1 MEPPLA
7 GRALYSSAGPAWRQ
21 TGASAPQVPRAVGV
35 PASSGL
41 GRWHSF
47 PEVPGFSMEI
57 VLGLTERLSAHLTG
71 EDAEARGC
79 QSLSESTQEP
89 RRDS

>member
-1 MEPPLA
+1 M
-7 GRALYSSAGPAWRQ
+7 
-21 TGASAPQVPRAVGV
+21 
-35 PASSGL
+35 SSGL

-71 EDAEARGC
+71 EDTKAQGC
-79 QSLSESTQEP
+79 QSLSEST
-89 RRDS
+89 